1 MYSIFIIGLKE
12 FKMKNIGVIGGGL
25 IGASWAAI
33 FSKSGF
39 NVFVYDP
46 YPDVFETY
54 KSRVSSFLEELKA
67 FDGTIN
73 IEESLNRIKA
83 NVSLEELCSNVEYIQ
98 ESAPEILSVKQELF
112 AKLDNLAPEEVVI
125 GSSSSAMPIS
135 SITQNLK
142 GQHRCIITHPA
153 NPPHLIPCVEICPG
167 ENTSNKTIEK
177 TKEIFSASGASI
189 VNVKKEID
197 GFILNR
203 LQGALLNEAMRLYS
217 DGYASADEIDA
228 TVRDGLGLRW
238 AFMGPFETI
247 DLNAPG
253 GIKDYIS
260 RYGPIFVEMAK
271 NQIKIPDWSEE
282 AGKKLELERRKI
294 LSHDELE
301 GRAKK
306 RNQLLKLLRKVK
318 IDNGEA

>member
-1 MYSIFIIGLKE
+1 
-12 FKMKNIGVIGGGL
+12 MKNIGVIGGGL

-46 YPDVFETY
+46 YPDVFDTY
-54 KSRVSSFLEELKA
+54 KSRVTSFLEELKA
-67 FDGTIN
+67 IDETIN
-73 IEESLNRIKA
+73 VEESLNRINA
-83 NVSLEELCSNVEYIQ
+83 NVTIEDLCSNVEYIQ

-167 ENTSNKTIEK
+167 ENTSNRTIEK
-177 TKEIFSASGASI
+177 TKEIFTASGASI

-217 DGYASADEIDA
+217 DGYASSDEIDA
-228 TVRDGLGLRW
+228 TIRDGLGLRW

-271 NQIKIPDWSEE
+271 NQTKIPDWSEE

-294 LSHDELE
+294 LGHEELE
-301 GRAKK
+301 DRAKK
-306 RNQLLKLLRKVK
+306 RNQLLKTLRKVK
-318 IDNGEA
+318 IDNGEV

>member
-1 MYSIFIIGLKE
+1 
-12 FKMKNIGVIGGGL
+12 MKNIGVIGGGL

-46 YPDVFETY
+46 YPDVFDTY
-54 KSRVSSFLEELKA
+54 ESRVTSFLEELKTI
-67 FDGTIN
+67 DETIN
-73 IEESLNRIKA
+73 VEESLNRINA
-83 NVSLEELCSNVEYIQ
+83 NVTIEDLCSNVEYIQ

-177 TKEIFSASGASI
+177 TKEIFTASGASI

-217 DGYASADEIDA
+217 DGYASSDEIDA
-228 TVRDGLGLRW
+228 TIRDGLGLRW

-271 NQIKIPDWSEE
+271 NQTKIPDWSEE

-294 LSHDELE
+294 LGHEELE
-301 GRAKK
+301 DRAKK
-306 RNQLLKLLRKVK
+306 RNQLLKTLRKVK

>member
-1 MYSIFIIGLKE
+1 
-12 FKMKNIGVIGGGL
+12 MKNVGVIGGGL

-46 YPDVFETY
+46 FPDVFETY
-54 KSRVSSFLEELKA
+54 KSRVTSFLEELKSI
-67 FDGTIN
+67 DETIN
-73 IEESLNRIKA
+73 IEESLNRISA
-83 NVSLEELCSNVEYIQ
+83 NVTIEDLCSNVEYIQ

-112 AKLDNLAPEEVVI
+112 AKLDNLAPDEVVI

-142 GQHRCIITHPA
+142 GQHRCIIAHPA

-167 ENTSNKTIEK
+167 ENTSNKTIEN
-177 TKEIFSASGASI
+177 TKEIYTASGASI

-217 DGYASADEIDA
+217 DGYASSDEIDA
-228 TVRDGLGLRW
+228 TIRDGLGLRW

-260 RYGPIFVEMAK
+260 RYGPMYIEMAK
-271 NQIKIPDWSEE
+271 NQTKIPDWSEE
-282 AGKKLELERRKI
+282 SGKKLEIERRKI
-294 LSHDELE
+294 LGHDELE
-301 GRAKK
+301 NRAKK
-306 RNQLLKLLRKVK
+306 RNQLLKSLRKVK

>member
-1 MYSIFIIGLKE
+1 
-12 FKMKNIGVIGGGL
+12 MKNIGVIGGGL

-46 YPDVFETY
+46 YPDVFDTY
-54 KSRVSSFLEELKA
+54 ESRVTSFLEELKTI
-67 FDGTIN
+67 DETIN
-73 IEESLNRIKA
+73 VEESLNRINA
-83 NVSLEELCSNVEYIQ
+83 NVTIEDLCSNVEYIQ

-167 ENTSNKTIEK
+167 ENTSNKTIKK
-177 TKEIFSASGASI
+177 TKEIFTASGASI

-217 DGYASADEIDA
+217 DGYASSDEIDA
-228 TVRDGLGLRW
+228 TIRDGLGLRW

-271 NQIKIPDWSEE
+271 NQTKIPDWSEE

-294 LSHDELE
+294 LSHDKLE
-301 GRAKK
+301 DRAKK
-306 RNQLLKLLRKVK
+306 RNQLLKSLRKVK

>member
-1 MYSIFIIGLKE
+1 
-12 FKMKNIGVIGGGL
+12 MKNVGVIGGGL

-46 YPDVFETY
+46 FPDVFETY
-54 KSRVSSFLEELKA
+54 KSRVTSFLEELKSI
-67 FDGTIN
+67 DETIN
-73 IEESLNRIKA
+73 IEESLNRISA
-83 NVSLEELCSNVEYIQ
+83 NVTIEDLCNNVEYIQ

-112 AKLDNLAPEEVVI
+112 AKLDNLAPDEVVI

-142 GQHRCIITHPA
+142 GQHRCIIAHPA

-177 TKEIFSASGASI
+177 TKEIFTASGASI

-217 DGYASADEIDA
+217 DGYASSDEIDA
-228 TVRDGLGLRW
+228 TIRDGLGLRW

-260 RYGPIFVEMAK
+260 RYGPMYIEMAK
-271 NQIKIPDWSEE
+271 NQTKIPDWSEE
-282 AGKKLELERRKI
+282 AGKKLEIERRKI
-294 LSHDELE
+294 LGHDELE
-301 GRAKK
+301 NRAKK
-306 RNQLLKLLRKVK
+306 RNQLLKSLRKVK

>member
-1 MYSIFIIGLKE
+1 
-12 FKMKNIGVIGGGL
+12 MKNIGVIGGGL

-46 YPDVFETY
+46 YPDVFDTY
-54 KSRVSSFLEELKA
+54 KSRVTSFLEELKTI
-67 FDGTIN
+67 DETIN
-73 IEESLNRIKA
+73 VEESFKRINA
-83 NVSLEELCSNVEYIQ
+83 NVTIEDLCSNVEYIQ

-167 ENTSNKTIEK
+167 ENTSNRTIEK
-177 TKEIFSASGASI
+177 TKEIFTASGASI

-217 DGYASADEIDA
+217 DGYASSDEIDA
-228 TVRDGLGLRW
+228 TIRDGLGLRW

-271 NQIKIPDWSEE
+271 NQTKIPDWSEE

-294 LSHDELE
+294 LGHEELE
-301 GRAKK
+301 DRAKK
-306 RNQLLKLLRKVK
+306 RNQLLKTLRKVK
-318 IDNGEA
+318 IDNGEV

>member
-1 MYSIFIIGLKE
+1 
-12 FKMKNIGVIGGGL
+12 MKNVGVIGGGL

-39 NVFVYDP
+39 DVFVYDP
-46 YPDVFETY
+46 FPDVFETY
-54 KSRVSSFLEELKA
+54 KSRVTSFLEELKSI
-67 FDGTIN
+67 DETIN
-73 IEESLNRIKA
+73 IEESLNRISA
-83 NVSLEELCSNVEYIQ
+83 NVTIEDLCSNVEYIQ

-112 AKLDNLAPEEVVI
+112 AKLDNLAPDEVVI

-142 GQHRCIITHPA
+142 GQHRCIIAHPA

-177 TKEIFSASGASI
+177 TKEIFTASGASI

-217 DGYASADEIDA
+217 DGYASSDEIDA
-228 TVRDGLGLRW
+228 TIRDGLGLRW

-260 RYGPIFVEMAK
+260 RYGPMYIEMAK
-271 NQIKIPDWSEE
+271 NQTKIPDWSEE
-282 AGKKLELERRKI
+282 AGKKLEIERRKI
-294 LSHDELE
+294 LGHDELE
-301 GRAKK
+301 NRAKK
-306 RNQLLKLLRKVK
+306 RNQLLKSLRKVK

>member
-1 MYSIFIIGLKE
+1 
-12 FKMKNIGVIGGGL
+12 MKNIGVIGGGL

-46 YPDVFETY
+46 FPDVFDTY
-54 KSRVSSFLEELKA
+54 KSRVTLFLEELKSI
-67 FDGTIN
+67 DETIN
-73 IEESLNRIKA
+73 VEESLNRIRE
-83 NVSLEELCSNVEYIQ
+83 NVTIEDLCSNVEYIQ

-167 ENTSNKTIEK
+167 ENTSKKTIEK
-177 TKEIFSASGASI
+177 TKEIFTASGASI

-217 DGYASADEIDA
+217 DGYASSDEIDA
-228 TVRDGLGLRW
+228 TIRDGLGLRW

-260 RYGPIFVEMAK
+260 RYGPIFIEMAK
-271 NQIKIPDWSEE
+271 NQTKIPDWSEE
-282 AGKKLELERRKI
+282 AGEKLELERRKI
-294 LSHDELE
+294 LGHDELE

-306 RNQLLKLLRKVK
+306 RNQLLKSLRKVK

>member
-1 MYSIFIIGLKE
+1 
-12 FKMKNIGVIGGGL
+12 MKNVGVIGGGL

-46 YPDVFETY
+46 FPDVFETY
-54 KSRVSSFLEELKA
+54 KSRVTSFLEELKSI
-67 FDGTIN
+67 DETIN
-73 IEESLNRIKA
+73 IEESLNRISA
-83 NVSLEELCSNVEYIQ
+83 NVTIEDLCSNVEYIQ

-112 AKLDNLAPEEVVI
+112 AKLDNLAPDEVVI

-142 GQHRCIITHPA
+142 GQHRCIIAHPA

-177 TKEIFSASGASI
+177 TKEIFTASGASI

-217 DGYASADEIDA
+217 DGYASSDEIDA
-228 TVRDGLGLRW
+228 TIRDGLGLRW

-253 GIKDYIS
+253 GIKDYIA
-260 RYGPIFVEMAK
+260 RYGPMYVEMAK
-271 NQIKIPDWSEE
+271 NQTSVPDWSVKVGE
-282 AGKKLELERRKI
+282 KLEAERRER
-294 LSHDELE
+294 LSHNALIE
-301 GRAKK
+301 RANK
-306 RNQLLKLLRKVK
+306 RNHLLKSLRKVK
-318 IDNGEA
+318 IDNNEV

>member
-1 MYSIFIIGLKE
+1 
-12 FKMKNIGVIGGGL
+12 MKNIGVIGGGL

-46 YPDVFETY
+46 YPDVFDTY
-54 KSRVSSFLEELKA
+54 KPRVTSFLEELKTI
-67 FDGTIN
+67 DETIN
-73 IEESLNRIKA
+73 VEESLNRINA
-83 NVSLEELCSNVEYIQ
+83 NVTIEDLCSNVEYIQ

-167 ENTSNKTIEK
+167 ENTSNRTIEK
-177 TKEIFSASGASI
+177 TKEIFTASGASI

-217 DGYASADEIDA
+217 DGYASSDEIDA
-228 TVRDGLGLRW
+228 TIRDGLGLRW

-271 NQIKIPDWSEE
+271 NQTKIPDWSEE

-294 LSHDELE
+294 LSHDKLE
-301 GRAKK
+301 DRAKK
-306 RNQLLKLLRKVK
+306 RNQLLKSLRKVK

>member
-1 MYSIFIIGLKE
+1 
-12 FKMKNIGVIGGGL
+12 MKNIGVIGGGL

-39 NVFVYDP
+39 NVFVYEP
-46 YPDVFETY
+46 FPDVFDTY
-54 KSRVSSFLEELKA
+54 KSRVTSFLEELKSI
-67 FDGTIN
+67 DETIN
-73 IEESLNRIKA
+73 VEESLNRIRE
-83 NVSLEELCSNVEYIQ
+83 NVTIEYLCSNVEYIQ

-167 ENTSNKTIEK
+167 ENTSKKTIEK
-177 TKEIFSASGASI
+177 TKEIFTASGASI

-217 DGYASADEIDA
+217 DGYASSDEIDA
-228 TVRDGLGLRW
+228 TIRDGLGLRW

-271 NQIKIPDWSEE
+271 NQTKIPDWSEE
-282 AGKKLELERRKI
+282 AGEKLELERRKI
-294 LSHDELE
+294 LGHDELE

-306 RNQLLKLLRKVK
+306 RNQLLKSLRKVK

>member
-1 MYSIFIIGLKE
+1 
-12 FKMKNIGVIGGGL
+12 MKNIGVIGGGL

-46 YPDVFETY
+46 YPDVFDTY
-54 KSRVSSFLEELKA
+54 KSRVTSFLEELKTI
-67 FDGTIN
+67 DETIN
-73 IEESLNRIKA
+73 VEESLNRINA
-83 NVSLEELCSNVEYIQ
+83 NVTIEDLCSNVEYIQ

-177 TKEIFSASGASI
+177 TKEIFTASGASI

-217 DGYASADEIDA
+217 DGYASSDEIDA
-228 TVRDGLGLRW
+228 TIRDGLGLRW

-271 NQIKIPDWSEE
+271 NQTKIPDWSEE

-294 LSHDELE
+294 LGHDKLE
-301 GRAKK
+301 DRAKK
-306 RNQLLKLLRKVK
+306 RNQLLKSLRKVK

>member
-1 MYSIFIIGLKE
+1 
-12 FKMKNIGVIGGGL
+12 MKNIGVIGGGL

-39 NVFVYDP
+39 NVLVYDP
-46 YPDVFETY
+46 FPDVFDTY
-54 KSRVSSFLEELKA
+54 KSRVTSFLEELKSI
-67 FDGTIN
+67 DETIN
-73 IEESLNRIKA
+73 VEESLNRINA
-83 NVSLEELCSNVEYIQ
+83 NVTIEDLCSNVEYIQ

-112 AKLDNLAPEEVVI
+112 ARLDNLAPEEVVI

-177 TKEIFSASGASI
+177 TKEIFTASGASI

-217 DGYASADEIDA
+217 DGYASSDEIDA
-228 TVRDGLGLRW
+228 TIRDGLGLRW

-271 NQIKIPDWSEE
+271 NQTKIPDWSEE
-282 AGKKLELERRKI
+282 AGEKLELERRKI
-294 LSHDELE
+294 LGHDELE

-306 RNQLLKLLRKVK
+306 RNQLLKSLRKVK

>member
-1 MYSIFIIGLKE
+1 
-12 FKMKNIGVIGGGL
+12 MKNIGVIGGGL

-46 YPDVFETY
+46 YPDVFDTY
-54 KSRVSSFLEELKA
+54 KSRVTSFLEELKTI
-67 FDGTIN
+67 DETIN
-73 IEESLNRIKA
+73 VQESLNRINA
-83 NVSLEELCSNVEYIQ
+83 NVTIEYLCSNVEYIQ

-112 AKLDNLAPEEVVI
+112 AKLDNLAPEEVII

-177 TKEIFSASGASI
+177 TKEIFTASGASI

-217 DGYASADEIDA
+217 DGYASSDEIDA
-228 TVRDGLGLRW
+228 TIRDGLGLRW

-271 NQIKIPDWSEE
+271 NQTKIPDWSEE

-294 LSHDELE
+294 LSHDKLE
-301 GRAKK
+301 NRAKK
-306 RNQLLKLLRKVK
+306 RNQLLKSLRKVK

>member
-1 MYSIFIIGLKE
+1 
-12 FKMKNIGVIGGGL
+12 MKNIGVIGGGL

-46 YPDVFETY
+46 YPDVFDTY
-54 KSRVSSFLEELKA
+54 ESRVTSFLEELKTI
-67 FDGTIN
+67 DETIN
-73 IEESLNRIKA
+73 VEESLNRINA
-83 NVSLEELCSNVEYIQ
+83 NVTIEDLCSNVEYIQ

-167 ENTSNKTIEK
+167 ENTSNRTIEK
-177 TKEIFSASGASI
+177 TKEIFTASGASI

-217 DGYASADEIDA
+217 DGYASSDEIDA
-228 TVRDGLGLRW
+228 TIRDGLGLRW

-271 NQIKIPDWSEE
+271 NQTKIPDWSEE

-294 LSHDELE
+294 LGHEELE
-301 GRAKK
+301 DRAKK
-306 RNQLLKLLRKVK
+306 RNQLLKTLRKVK
-318 IDNGEA
+318 IDNGEV

>member
-1 MYSIFIIGLKE
+1 
-12 FKMKNIGVIGGGL
+12 MKNVGVIGGGL

-46 YPDVFETY
+46 YPDVFDTY
-54 KSRVSSFLEELKA
+54 KSRVTSFLEELKSI
-67 FDGTIN
+67 DETIN
-73 IEESLNRIKA
+73 VEDSLNRIKA
-83 NVSLEELCSNVEYIQ
+83 NVTIEDLCSNVEYIQ

-167 ENTSNKTIEK
+167 ENTSNRTIEK
-177 TKEIFSASGASI
+177 TKEIFTASGASI

-217 DGYASADEIDA
+217 DGYASSDEIDA
-228 TVRDGLGLRW
+228 TIRDGLGLRW

-271 NQIKIPDWSEE
+271 NQTKIPDWSEE

-294 LSHDELE
+294 LGHEELE
-301 GRAKK
+301 DRAKK
-306 RNQLLKLLRKVK
+306 RNQLLKTLRKVK
-318 IDNGEA
+318 IDNGEV

>member
-1 MYSIFIIGLKE
+1 
-12 FKMKNIGVIGGGL
+12 MKNVGVIGGGL

-46 YPDVFETY
+46 FPDIFETY
-54 KSRVSSFLEELKA
+54 KSRVTSFLEELKSI
-67 FDGTIN
+67 DETIN
-73 IEESLNRIKA
+73 IEESLNRISA
-83 NVSLEELCSNVEYIQ
+83 NVTIEDLCSNVEYIQ

-112 AKLDNLAPEEVVI
+112 AKLDNLAPDEVVI

-142 GQHRCIITHPA
+142 GQHRCIIAHPA

-177 TKEIFSASGASI
+177 TKEIFTASGASI

-217 DGYASADEIDA
+217 DGYASSDEIDA
-228 TVRDGLGLRW
+228 TIRDGLGLRW

-260 RYGPIFVEMAK
+260 RYGPMYIEMAK
-271 NQIKIPDWSEE
+271 NQTKIPDWSEE
-282 AGKKLELERRKI
+282 AGKKLEIERRKI
-294 LSHDELE
+294 LGHDELE
-301 GRAKK
+301 NRAKK
-306 RNQLLKLLRKVK
+306 RNQLLKSLRKVK

>member
-1 MYSIFIIGLKE
+1 
-12 FKMKNIGVIGGGL
+12 MKNVGVIGGGL

-46 YPDVFETY
+46 FPDVFETY
-54 KSRVSSFLEELKA
+54 KSRVTSFLEELKSI
-67 FDGTIN
+67 DETIN
-73 IEESLNRIKA
+73 IEESLNRISA
-83 NVSLEELCSNVEYIQ
+83 NVTIEDLCSNVEYIQ

-112 AKLDNLAPEEVVI
+112 AKLDNLAPDEVVI

-142 GQHRCIITHPA
+142 GQHRCIIAHPA

-177 TKEIFSASGASI
+177 TKEIFTASGASI

-217 DGYASADEIDA
+217 DGYASSDEIDA
-228 TVRDGLGLRW
+228 TIRDGLGLRW

-260 RYGPIFVEMAK
+260 RYGPMYIEMAK
-271 NQIKIPDWSEE
+271 NQTKIPDWSEE
-282 AGKKLELERRKI
+282 AGKKLEIERRKI
-294 LSHDELE
+294 LGHDELE
-301 GRAKK
+301 NRAKK
-306 RNQLLKLLRKVK
+306 RNQLLKSLRKLK
-318 IDNGEA
+318 IDNSEA

>member
-1 MYSIFIIGLKE
+1 
-12 FKMKNIGVIGGGL
+12 MKNIGVIGGGL

-46 YPDVFETY
+46 YPDVFDTY
-54 KSRVSSFLEELKA
+54 KSRVTSFLEELKTI
-67 FDGTIN
+67 DETIN
-73 IEESLNRIKA
+73 VEKSLNRINA
-83 NVSLEELCSNVEYIQ
+83 NVTIEDLCSNVEYIQ

-167 ENTSNKTIEK
+167 ENTSNRTIEK
-177 TKEIFSASGASI
+177 TKEIFTASGASI

-217 DGYASADEIDA
+217 DGYASSDEIDA
-228 TVRDGLGLRW
+228 TIRDGLGLRW

-271 NQIKIPDWSEE
+271 NQTKIPDWSEE

-294 LSHDELE
+294 LGHEELE
-301 GRAKK
+301 DRAKK
-306 RNQLLKLLRKVK
+306 RNQLLKTLRKVK
-318 IDNGEA
+318 IDNGEV

>member
-1 MYSIFIIGLKE
+1 
-12 FKMKNIGVIGGGL
+12 MKNIGVIGGGL
-25 IGASWAAI
+25 IGSSWAAI

-46 YPDVFETY
+46 YPDVFDTY
-54 KSRVSSFLEELKA
+54 ESRVTSFLEELKTI
-67 FDGTIN
+67 DETIN
-73 IEESLNRIKA
+73 VEESLNRINA
-83 NVSLEELCSNVEYIQ
+83 NVTIEDLCSNVEYIQ

-167 ENTSNKTIEK
+167 ENTSNRTIEK
-177 TKEIFSASGASI
+177 TKEIFTASGASI

-217 DGYASADEIDA
+217 DGYASSDEIDA
-228 TVRDGLGLRW
+228 TIRDGLGLRW

-271 NQIKIPDWSEE
+271 NQTKIPDWSEE
-282 AGKKLELERRKI
+282 AGKKLELERRK
-294 LSHDELE
+294 LLGHEELE
-301 GRAKK
+301 DRAKK
-306 RNQLLKLLRKVK
+306 RNQLLKTLRKVK
-318 IDNGEA
+318 IDNGEV

>member
-67 FDGTIN
+67 IDGTIN

-83 NVSLEELCSNVEYIQ
+83 NVSLEDLCSNVEYIQ

-167 ENTSNKTIEK
+167 ENTSNETIEK
-177 TKEIFSASGASI
+177 TKEIFSVSGASI

>member
-1 MYSIFIIGLKE
+1 
-12 FKMKNIGVIGGGL
+12 MKNIGVIGGGL

-67 FDGTIN
+67 FDETIN

-282 AGKKLELERRKI
+282 AGKKLELDRRKI

-318 IDNGEA
+318 LNNGEA

>member
-1 MYSIFIIGLKE
+1 
-12 FKMKNIGVIGGGL
+12 MKNIGVIGGGL

-46 YPDVFETY
+46 FSDVFDTY
-54 KSRVSSFLEELKA
+54 KSRVTSFLEELKSI
-67 FDGTIN
+67 DETIN
-73 IEESLNRIKA
+73 VEESLNRIRA
-83 NVSLEELCSNVEYIQ
+83 NVTIEDLCSNVEYIQ

-167 ENTSNKTIEK
+167 ANTSDKTIEK
-177 TKEIFSASGASI
+177 TKEIFTASGASI

-217 DGYASADEIDA
+217 DGYASSDEIDA
-228 TVRDGLGLRW
+228 TIRDGLGLRW

-271 NQIKIPDWSEE
+271 NQTKIPDWSEQ
-282 AGKKLELERRKI
+282 AGEKLELERRKI

-306 RNQLLKLLRKVK
+306 RNQLLKSLRKVK
-318 IDNGEA
+318 IDTGEA

>member
-1 MYSIFIIGLKE
+1 
-12 FKMKNIGVIGGGL
+12 MKNVGVIGGGL

-46 YPDVFETY
+46 FPDVFETY
-54 KSRVSSFLEELKA
+54 KSRVTSFLEELKSI
-67 FDGTIN
+67 DETIN
-73 IEESLNRIKA
+73 IEESLNRISA
-83 NVSLEELCSNVEYIQ
+83 NVTIEDLCSNVEYIQ

-112 AKLDNLAPEEVVI
+112 AKLDNLAPDEVVI

-142 GQHRCIITHPA
+142 GQHRCIIAHPA
-153 NPPHLIPCVEICPG
+153 NPPHLIPGVEICPG

-177 TKEIFSASGASI
+177 TKEIFTASGASI

-217 DGYASADEIDA
+217 DGYASSDEIDA
-228 TVRDGLGLRW
+228 TIRDGLGLRW

-260 RYGPIFVEMAK
+260 RYGPMYIEMAK
-271 NQIKIPDWSEE
+271 NQTKIPDWSEE
-282 AGKKLELERRKI
+282 AGKKLEIERRKI
-294 LSHDELE
+294 LGRDELE
-301 GRAKK
+301 NRAKK
-306 RNQLLKLLRKVK
+306 RNQLLKSLRKVK

>member
-1 MYSIFIIGLKE
+1 
-12 FKMKNIGVIGGGL
+12 MKNIGVIGGGL

-46 YPDVFETY
+46 YPDVFDTY
-54 KSRVSSFLEELKA
+54 ESRVTSFLEELKTI
-67 FDGTIN
+67 DETIN
-73 IEESLNRIKA
+73 VEESLNRINA
-83 NVSLEELCSNVEYIQ
+83 NVTIEDLCSNVEYIQ

-167 ENTSNKTIEK
+167 ENTSNRTIEK
-177 TKEIFSASGASI
+177 TKEIFTASGASI

-217 DGYASADEIDA
+217 DGYASSDEIDA
-228 TVRDGLGLRW
+228 TIRDGLGLRW

-271 NQIKIPDWSEE
+271 NQTKIPDWSDE

-294 LSHDELE
+294 LSHDKLE
-301 GRAKK
+301 DRAKK

>member
-1 MYSIFIIGLKE
+1 
-12 FKMKNIGVIGGGL
+12 MKNVGVIGGGL

-46 YPDVFETY
+46 FPAVFDTY
-54 KSRVSSFLEELKA
+54 NERVKLFLEELKSIQPE
-67 FDGTIN
+67 IN
-73 IEESLNRIKA
+73 VEDSLSRISI
-83 NVSLEELCSNVEYIQ
+83 NVSIEDLCKSVDYIQ

-112 AKLDNLAPEEVVI
+112 AKLDMLAPDHVVI

-135 SITQNLK
+135 TITQNLK
-142 GQHRCIITHPA
+142 GQHRCLIAHPA

-167 ENTSNKTIEK
+167 PNTSSLTIEK
-177 TKEIFSASGASI
+177 AKDVFDKSGASS

-203 LQGALLNEAMRLYS
+203 LQGALLNEALRLYS
-217 DGYASADEIDA
+217 EGYANSDEIDA
-228 TVRDGLGLRW
+228 TIRDGLGLRW

-253 GIKDYIS
+253 GIRDYMA
-260 RYGPIFVEMAK
+260 RYGPMYTEMAK
-271 NQIKIPDWSEE
+271 TQTSLPDWSDQV
-282 AGKKLELERRKI
+282 GKKLEMERRKI
-294 LSHDELE
+294 LPEDQLQE
-301 GRAKK
+301 RAKK
-306 RNQLLKLLRKVK
+306 RNLLLKSLRKIK
-318 IDNGEA
+318 IDNNEA

>member
-1 MYSIFIIGLKE
+1 
-12 FKMKNIGVIGGGL
+12 MKNIGVIGGGL

-46 YPDVFETY
+46 YPDVFDTY
-54 KSRVSSFLEELKA
+54 ESRVTSFLEELKTI
-67 FDGTIN
+67 DETIN
-73 IEESLNRIKA
+73 VEESLNRINA
-83 NVSLEELCSNVEYIQ
+83 NVTIEDLCSNVEYIQ

-167 ENTSNKTIEK
+167 ENTSNRTIEK
-177 TKEIFSASGASI
+177 TKEIFTSTGASI

-217 DGYASADEIDA
+217 DGYASSDEIDA
-228 TVRDGLGLRW
+228 TIRDGLGLRW

-271 NQIKIPDWSEE
+271 NQTKIPDWSEE

-294 LSHDELE
+294 LGHEELE
-301 GRAKK
+301 DRAKK
-306 RNQLLKLLRKVK
+306 RNQLLKTLRKVK
-318 IDNGEA
+318 IDNGEV

>member
-1 MYSIFIIGLKE
+1 
-12 FKMKNIGVIGGGL
+12 MKNVGVIGGGL

-46 YPDVFETY
+46 FPDVFETY
-54 KSRVSSFLEELKA
+54 KSRVTSFLEELKSI
-67 FDGTIN
+67 DETIN
-73 IEESLNRIKA
+73 IEESLNRISA
-83 NVSLEELCSNVEYIQ
+83 NVTIEDLCSNVEYIQ

-112 AKLDNLAPEEVVI
+112 AKLDNLAPDEVVI

-142 GQHRCIITHPA
+142 GQHRCIIAHPA

-167 ENTSNKTIEK
+167 ENTSNKTIEN
-177 TKEIFSASGASI
+177 TKEIFTASGASI

-228 TVRDGLGLRW
+228 TIRDGLGLRW

-260 RYGPIFVEMAK
+260 RYGPMYIEMAK
-271 NQIKIPDWSEE
+271 NQTKIPDWSEE
-282 AGKKLELERRKI
+282 AGKKLEIERRKI
-294 LSHDELE
+294 LGHDELE
-301 GRAKK
+301 NRAKK
-306 RNQLLKLLRKVK
+306 RNQLLKSLRKVK

>member
-1 MYSIFIIGLKE
+1 
-12 FKMKNIGVIGGGL
+12 MKNIGVIGGGL

-46 YPDVFETY
+46 YPDVFDTY
-54 KSRVSSFLEELKA
+54 KSRVTSFLEELQTI
-67 FDGTIN
+67 DETIN
-73 IEESLNRIKA
+73 VEESLNRINT
-83 NVSLEELCSNVEYIQ
+83 NVTIEDLCSNVEYIQ

-167 ENTSNKTIEK
+167 ENTSNRTIEK
-177 TKEIFSASGASI
+177 TKEIFTASGASI

-217 DGYASADEIDA
+217 DGYASSDEIDA
-228 TVRDGLGLRW
+228 TIRDGLGLRW

-271 NQIKIPDWSEE
+271 NQTKIPDWSEE

-294 LSHDELE
+294 LGHEELE
-301 GRAKK
+301 DRAKK
-306 RNQLLKLLRKVK
+306 RNQLLKTLRKVK
-318 IDNGEA
+318 IDNGEV

>member
-1 MYSIFIIGLKE
+1 
-12 FKMKNIGVIGGGL
+12 MKNIGVIGGGL

-46 YPDVFETY
+46 FPDVFDTY
-54 KSRVSSFLEELKA
+54 KSRVTSFLEELKSI
-67 FDGTIN
+67 DETIN
-73 IEESLNRIKA
+73 VEESLNRIIE
-83 NVSLEELCSNVEYIQ
+83 NVTIEDLCSNVEYIQ

-167 ENTSNKTIEK
+167 ENTSKKTIEK
-177 TKEIFSASGASI
+177 TKEIFTASGASI

-217 DGYASADEIDA
+217 DGYASSDEIDA
-228 TVRDGLGLRW
+228 TIRDGLGLRW

-271 NQIKIPDWSEE
+271 NQTKIPDWSEE
-282 AGKKLELERRKI
+282 AGEKLELERRKI
-294 LSHDELE
+294 LGHDELE

-306 RNQLLKLLRKVK
+306 RNQLLKSLRKVK

>member
-1 MYSIFIIGLKE
+1 
-12 FKMKNIGVIGGGL
+12 MKNVGVIGGGL

-46 YPDVFETY
+46 FPDIFETY
-54 KSRVSSFLEELKA
+54 KSRVTSFLEELKSI
-67 FDGTIN
+67 DETIN
-73 IEESLNRIKA
+73 IEESLNRISA
-83 NVSLEELCSNVEYIQ
+83 NVTIEDLCGNVEYIQ

-112 AKLDNLAPEEVVI
+112 AKLDNLAPDEVVI

-142 GQHRCIITHPA
+142 GQHRCIIAHPA

-177 TKEIFSASGASI
+177 TKEIFTASGASI

-217 DGYASADEIDA
+217 DGYASSDEIDA
-228 TVRDGLGLRW
+228 TIRDGLGLRW

-260 RYGPIFVEMAK
+260 RYGPMYIEMAK
-271 NQIKIPDWSEE
+271 NQTKIPDWSEE
-282 AGKKLELERRKI
+282 AGKKLEIERRKI
-294 LSHDELE
+294 LGHDELE
-301 GRAKK
+301 NRAKK
-306 RNQLLKLLRKVK
+306 RNQLLKSLRKVK

>member
-1 MYSIFIIGLKE
+1 
-12 FKMKNIGVIGGGL
+12 MKNVGVIGGGL

-46 YPDVFETY
+46 FPDVFETY
-54 KSRVSSFLEELKA
+54 KSRVTSFLEELKSI
-67 FDGTIN
+67 DETIN
-73 IEESLNRIKA
+73 IEESLNRISA
-83 NVSLEELCSNVEYIQ
+83 NVTIEDLCSNVEYIQ

-112 AKLDNLAPEEVVI
+112 AKLDNLAPDEVVI

-142 GQHRCIITHPA
+142 GQHRCIIAHPA

-177 TKEIFSASGASI
+177 TKEIFTASGASI
-189 VNVKKEID
+189 VNIKKEID

-217 DGYASADEIDA
+217 DGYASSDEIDA
-228 TVRDGLGLRW
+228 TIRDGLGLRW

-260 RYGPIFVEMAK
+260 RYGPMYIEMAK
-271 NQIKIPDWSEE
+271 NQTKIPDWSEE
-282 AGKKLELERRKI
+282 AGKKLEIERRKI
-294 LSHDELE
+294 LGHDELDD
-301 GRAKK
+301 RAKK
-306 RNQLLKLLRKVK
+306 RNQLLKSLRKVK